1 MHKIFNYL
9 FIMRK
14 APANHTIYFASTTQ
28 LRSSKNYDLE
38 CLDHDTT
45 GFYEPSMAH
54 NALPMRPCMGVVVF
68 FVCNSTDSK
77 QLRICGQG
85 QKPRLRWVLSLIT
98 FYFYMCICCSLH
110 SLICLLART
119 DASKSHHTGYTSSAL
134 HFPVYSSA

>member
-1 MHKIFNYL
+1 MLGGRGVSAGH
-9 FIMRK
+9 
-14 APANHTIYFASTTQ
+14 PCS
-28 LRSSKNYDLE
+28 
-38 CLDHDTT
+38 
-45 GFYEPSMAH
+45 AH
-54 NALPMRPCMGVVVF
+54 ALPRLLRYAAKRLYELCLGVVLCLTKPAFMRRPWRITPRPCVHAWALLV

-85 QKPRLRWVLSLIT
+85 QKPRLRRVLSLIT

-119 DASKSHHTGYTSSAL
+119 DASISHHTGYTSSAL

>member
-1 MHKIFNYL
+1 MND
-9 FIMRK
+9 
-14 APANHTIYFASTTQ
+14 AW
-28 LRSSKNYDLE
+28 
-38 CLDHDTT
+38 
-45 GFYEPSMAH
+45 
-54 NALPMRPCMGVVVF
+54 ALLV

-85 QKPRLRWVLSLIT
+85 QKPRLRRVLSLIT

-119 DASKSHHTGYTSSAL
+119 DASISHHIGYTSSAL